1 MRRADLP
8 QVVRVRLD
16 TQRTAYKGI
25 FPQELLDRNSYEKLQ
40 ARYERELF
48 EQPDPPGT
56 FGLVAEAD
64 GIIVGM
70 LIAGPEKD
78 GSTQYTAEIHTIYV
92 LQAYQGRGIGTAL
105 TVEAARHLK
114 QTGFKALVV
123 WVLEANDPSRAFYAS
138 LGAQVV
144 RQETLEHDGYS
155 LPVLAYGMEDME
167 PLLGRYNKTNISDC
181 EVHMTASKTI
191 GVVAGAGPFAG
202 LDLLKKIF
210 EQTLAVKD
218 QDHLNVIGNFKSA
231 ELFDRTTYLL
241 DPSLPNP
248 GAAIA
253 SQILETEKLGAS
265 VAGIPCNTA
274 HSPKIINKALE
285 DLRAAGS
292 QVVFVNMIQ
301 ETVDYIKT
309 VLPHCRCI
317 GVLASTGTYRTR
329 IYPDYLEPEG
339 FTVLQPDE
347 DEQRDLVHAAIYD
360 PVYGIKAVGT
370 GTERSRGD
378 LLKAARLLIARG
390 AQAVVLGCT
399 EIPLAIPDKEID
411 GLPAIDPTLMLA
423 RALVRT
429 ADPSKLRPL

>member
-1 MRRADLP
+1 
-8 QVVRVRLD
+8 
-16 TQRTAYKGI
+16 
-25 FPQELLDRNSYEKLQ
+25 
-40 ARYERELF
+40 
-48 EQPDPPGT
+48 
-56 FGLVAEAD
+56 
-64 GIIVGM
+64 
-70 LIAGPEKD
+70 
-78 GSTQYTAEIHTIYV
+78 
-92 LQAYQGRGIGTAL
+92 
-105 TVEAARHLK
+105 
-114 QTGFKALVV
+114 
-123 WVLEANDPSRAFYAS
+123 
-138 LGAQVV
+138 
-144 RQETLEHDGYS
+144 
-155 LPVLAYGMEDME
+155 
-167 PLLGRYNKTNISDC
+167 
-181 EVHMTASKTI
+181 MTASKTI

-218 QDHLNVIGNFKSA
+218 QDHLNVIGNFKAA

-253 SQILETEKLGAS
+253 SQILETEKLGAG

-309 VLPHCRCI
+309 VLPDCKRI

-329 IYPDYLEPEG
+329 IYPDYLEKDG
-339 FTVLQPDE
+339 FTVLQPEE
-347 DEQRDLVHAAIYD
+347 DEQRELVHAAIYD

-399 EIPLAIPDKEID
+399 EIPLAIPDKDID
-411 GLPAIDPTLMLA
+411 GLPAIDPTLVLA

-429 ADPSKLRPL
+429 ADPAKLRPL

>member
-1 MRRADLP
+1 
-8 QVVRVRLD
+8 
-16 TQRTAYKGI
+16 
-25 FPQELLDRNSYEKLQ
+25 
-40 ARYERELF
+40 
-48 EQPDPPGT
+48 
-56 FGLVAEAD
+56 
-64 GIIVGM
+64 
-70 LIAGPEKD
+70 
-78 GSTQYTAEIHTIYV
+78 
-92 LQAYQGRGIGTAL
+92 
-105 TVEAARHLK
+105 
-114 QTGFKALVV
+114 
-123 WVLEANDPSRAFYAS
+123 
-138 LGAQVV
+138 
-144 RQETLEHDGYS
+144 
-155 LPVLAYGMEDME
+155 
-167 PLLGRYNKTNISDC
+167 
-181 EVHMTASKTI
+181 MTASKTI

-218 QDHLNVIGNFKSA
+218 QDHLNVIGNFKAA
-231 ELFDRTTYLL
+231 ELFDRTTFLL
-241 DPSLPNP
+241 DSSLPNP

-274 HSPKIINKALE
+274 HSPKIINKALDE
-285 DLRAAGS
+285 LQAAGS

-309 VLPHCRCI
+309 VLPDCKRI

-329 IYPDYLEPEG
+329 IYPDYLEKDG
-339 FTVLQPDE
+339 FTVLQPEE
-347 DEQRDLVHAAIYD
+347 DEQRELVHAAIYD

-399 EIPLAIPDKEID
+399 EIPLAIPDKDID

-423 RALVRT
+423 RALIRT